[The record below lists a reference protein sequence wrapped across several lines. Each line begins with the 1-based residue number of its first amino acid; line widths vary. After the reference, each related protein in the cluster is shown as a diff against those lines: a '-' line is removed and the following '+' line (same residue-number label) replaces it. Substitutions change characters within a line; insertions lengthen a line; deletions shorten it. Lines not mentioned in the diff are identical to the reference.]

1 MNNFIRKKDIENLE
15 QMLQELLIEQRRTI
29 RTISE
34 ISEKINGSTSKII
47 AVIFSESRNI
57 RQEIGYQTL
66 MLKILEDNL
75 SEIQF
80 EEEEAGTGTGTGT
93 GISSRIEVSIGA
105 EIFGTGAKWIL
116 DIDVTKVSYSDLLQ
130 AIQQAP
136 GIPNGIKKKR
146 KQNLKES

>member
-15 QMLQELLIEQRRTI
+15 QKLQELLIEQRRT
-29 RTISE
+29 RSE
-34 ISEKINGSTSKII
+34 ISERINGSTSQII
-47 AVIFSESRNI
+47 AVIFSESRKI

-80 EEEEAGTGTGTGT
+80 EEEAGT
-93 GISSRIEVSIGA
+93 GISSKIEVSIGA
-105 EIFGTGAKWIL
+105 EIFGTGAKWVL
-116 DIDVTKVSYSDLLQ
+116 DIDVTKVSYSDLLR

-136 GIPNGIKKKR
+136 GIPNGIKKKAKAKLER
-146 KQNLKES
+146 VTKIIST

>member
-1 MNNFIRKKDIENLE
+1 MNNFIRKKDIKNLE
-15 QMLQELLIEQRRTI
+15 QMLQELLIEQR

-80 EEEEAGTGTGTGT
+80 DEEAGTETGT

-105 EIFGTGAKWIL
+105 EIFGTGAKWGL
-116 DIDVTKVSYSDLLQ
+116 VIDVTK
-130 AIQQAP
+130 
-136 GIPNGIKKKR
+136 NM
-146 KQNLKES
+146 NH

>member
-1 MNNFIRKKDIENLE
+1 LE
-15 QMLQELLIEQRRTI
+15 
-29 RTISE
+29 
-34 ISEKINGSTSKII
+34 SKAKSIL
-47 AVIFSESRNI
+47 
-57 RQEIGYQTL
+57 TM

-80 EEEEAGTGTGTGT
+80 EEEAGTGT

>member
-15 QMLQELLIEQRRTI
+15 QMLQELLIEQR

-80 EEEEAGTGTGTGT
+80 EEEAGT

-136 GIPNGIKKKR
+136 GIPNGIKKKAKAKLER
-146 KQNLKES
+146 VVKI

>member
-1 MNNFIRKKDIENLE
+1 MNNFIRKKDIKNLE

-80 EEEEAGTGTGTGT
+80 EEEAGT

-136 GIPNGIKKKR
+136 GIPNGIKKKAKAKLER
-146 KQNLKES
+146 VVKI

>member
-80 EEEEAGTGTGTGT
+80 DEEAGTGTGTR
-93 GISSRIEVSIGA
+93 ISSWIEVSIGA

-116 DIDVTKVSYSDLLQ
+116 DIDVTKVSYSDLLR

-136 GIPNGIKKKR
+136 GIPNGIKKKAKTKLER
-146 KQNLKES
+146 VVKI